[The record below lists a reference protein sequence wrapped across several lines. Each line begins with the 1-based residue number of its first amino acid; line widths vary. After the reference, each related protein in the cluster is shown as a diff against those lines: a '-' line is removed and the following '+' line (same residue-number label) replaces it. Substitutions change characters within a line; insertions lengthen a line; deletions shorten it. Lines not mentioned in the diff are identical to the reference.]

1 MMMNKRVSVRLT
13 ENQMLVLTELK
24 NVLNCNISLV
34 IRFIIGHWLTENE
47 DRIYDI
53 IDGKVP
59 FDKNWLKNDV
69 TLTTENDSSIA

>member
-13 ENQMLVLTELK
+13 DNQMLVLGELK
-24 NVLNCNISLV
+24 NVLACNISLV
-34 IRFIIGHWLTENE
+34 IRFIIGHWLQEHE

-59 FDKNWLKNDV
+59 FDKNWLKNND
-69 TLTTENDSSIA
+69 TENNSTTA

>member
-24 NVLNCNISLV
+24 NTLNCNIALL
-34 IRFIIGHWLTENE
+34 IRTIIGEWLEKNE
-47 DRIYDI
+47 DRIYEI

-59 FDKNWLKNDV
+59 FDKNWLKNV
-69 TLTTENDSSIA
+69 